1 MTERN
6 LLFFFLDLIFRKTN
20 LYLFH
25 LLFIRFANGTG
36 DHLAIAPDGLY
47 SARVVVFVIYN
58 GPEFRH
64 GADFGSELPA
74 RHERGLVQG
83 SVAPS
88 GRHAA
93 DETRRQLHGIYNFPF
108 GSHLRKFVCC
118 AVDLESSKEINYS
131 EAGESLICLVC
142 MN

>member
-93 DETRRQLHGIYNFPF
+93 DETRRQLHGIYITFP
-108 GSHLRKFVCC
+108 LAATCENLCC